1 MSEDLVEMNVLDSE
15 DKSDARTEDW
25 FSRIQD
31 SFDTRTVSQIILC
44 VLSGKYFSPTQK
56 QVVLN
61 LMRHFYKT
69 CFSKSLS

>member
-44 VLSGKYFSPTQK
+44 VLSGK
-56 QVVLN
+56 
-61 LMRHFYKT
+61 
-69 CFSKSLS
+69 